1 MIATVVL
8 REDFSIIITYLIIIK
23 LHKKINKTAF
33 TTGRG
38 LLNKT
43 SFLGVHI
50 ADFTKIK
57 S

>member
-8 REDFSIIITYLIIIK
+8 REDFSIIITYLIK